1 MQLAK
6 YGTIGIKG
14 GKLFTT
20 ASPCELCA
28 KKAYQLGI
36 KEIYYIDTYPGI
48 SMQHILDCGDKKPDL
63 ILFQGAIGRAYV
75 SLYNPMLPLKDEIK
89 AITGINAKQAE
100 IENKKKEQI
109 ND

>member
-1 MQLAK
+1 MVQV
-6 YGTIGIKG
+6 GIKG

-36 KEIYYIDTYPGI
+36 KEVYYIDIYPGI

-63 ILFQGAIGRAYV
+63 ILFQGAIEG
-75 SLYNPMLPLKDEIK
+75 PMSVYI
-89 AITGINAKQAE
+89 IQCCH
-100 IENKKKEQI
+100 
-109 ND
+109 

>member
-1 MQLAK
+1 
-6 YGTIGIKG
+6 
-14 GKLFTT
+14 
-20 ASPCELCA
+20 
-28 KKAYQLGI
+28 
-36 KEIYYIDTYPGI
+36 
-48 SMQHILDCGDKKPDL
+48 MQHILDCGDKKPDL